1 MLDSTQL
8 DTIAREARMCFLY
21 EDAPDYQKQL
31 EAGLNDLYHGNPKT
45 AIRSLMNTAHGLKG
59 GAGIAQ
65 LTALSDL
72 AHQIEDLL
80 EALDQQRV
88 TETDLAYHLLSEG
101 VTEITSLITTA
112 LQEDT
117 PPTDVR
123 SDLVS
128 AIEQFLATLPE
139 AETPSPTSSETEA
152 VNTPSSL
159 IKTALEVDLEECI
172 QRVEPLLESSLSEL
186 IPALQ
191 SFCEECTL
199 LAEALSL
206 DWLENDINPL
216 KTALAE
222 NQENLT
228 SEGKT
233 TLKILRD
240 HRDQYLQGE
249 TITAARSSSPPKET
263 DPETNNIDP
272 GLSLKIP
279 VTRLDRISNTFGE
292 LIINYERLNLISQQL
307 QTTNRSLYKHS
318 FQLSPIKEQV
328 QTFYDQLASHLT
340 VNNTS
345 NTEEFD
351 PLQLDQYS
359 NFHSTLQEFQ
369 ELMVQVQENR
379 ADIDLITR
387 DFEETLEELR
397 SFLDTLRLDITNSR
411 LIPFR
416 TYAERFNVPLQNLN
430 EKHHKSVQLALKGE
444 DTLVDQ
450 VILEQLQTPLTH
462 LFRNAFDHGIE
473 TTEERLAVDKS
484 PLATIT
490 FNAQLRGNRIW
501 IAISDDGRGI
511 NLETVFLK
519 AKEKGLTEAKTL
531 QELRRE
537 QILEFLFYSSFSTA
551 ENVSELSGRGVG
563 LDVVRMQVER
573 LNGTVS
579 VDSTLGK
586 GTTFTLSIPLT
597 LSILPF
603 LLCRVQQQTLAIPA
617 SKILAVVS
625 LKEMSADQTLFWH
638 EQTLPVYSLLKLL
651 PYPEPISPSGQEA
664 IGLVLNVEEK
674 LIVVGVD
681 GLQGERELVV
691 KPFDRTIP
699 VPPYVAGCTV
709 LGTGEVVPV
718 LDPEYW
724 GELLLSLE
732 VENASDHSISAE
744 KATESSEPTV
754 MIIDDSVAVRRNLEM
769 LLTQS
774 GYQVIACR
782 DGKEATTVL
791 DEPREEINA
800 VICDVEMP
808 RLDGFGVLQTIR
820 SHRRWHS
827 LPVIMLTSRGHE
839 RHRKKAFSLGANEYL
854 TKPFNPQGLLDL
866 IQNRINR

>member
-31 EAGLNDLYHGNPKT
+31 EEGLNDLYNGNPKT

-101 VTEITSLITTA
+101 VTEITGLITKA
-112 LQEDT
+112 LQEDA
-117 PPTDVR
+117 PPTDIR
-123 SDLVS
+123 SELVS
-128 AIEQFLATLPE
+128 AIEQFLADLPE
-139 AETPSPTSSETEA
+139 ADTTAQSPSETET

-206 DWLENDINPL
+206 DWLQTDITPL

-222 NQENLT
+222 NQENIV

-233 TLKILRD
+233 TVKTLRE
-240 HRDQYLQGE
+240 HREQYLSGSL
-249 TITAARSSSPPKET
+249 SSSASQKET
-263 DPETNNIDP
+263 HQENFDP

-340 VNNTS
+340 FNNTS
-345 NTEEFD
+345 NNEEFD

-359 NFHSTLQEFQ
+359 NFHGTLQDFQ

-379 ADIDLITR
+379 ADIDIIAR
-387 DFEETLEELR
+387 DFEATLEELR

-430 EKHHKSVQLALKGE
+430 EKHHKSVQLVLKGE

-484 PLATIT
+484 PIATIT
-490 FNAQLRGNRIW
+490 FNAQIRGNRIW
-501 IAISDDGRGI
+501 IEISDDGRGI
-511 NLETVFLK
+511 NLEKVFLR
-519 AKEKGLTEAKTL
+519 AKEKGLTAAANL
-531 QELRRE
+531 PELKRE

-551 ENVSELSGRGVG
+551 ETVSELSGRGVG

-579 VDSTLGK
+579 VNSTLGK
-586 GTTFTLSIPLT
+586 GTKFTLSIPLT

-625 LKEMSADQTLFWH
+625 LKEMSSDHTLSWQK
-638 EQTLPVYSLLKLL
+638 QTLPVYPLLKLL
-651 PYPEPISPSGQEA
+651 PYPEAISPSGQEA

-674 LIVVGVD
+674 LIIVGID

-691 KPFDRTIP
+691 KPFDSTIP

-724 GELLLSLE
+724 GELVLSLE
-732 VENASDHSISAE
+732 TENVSEDSIAPQ
-744 KATESSEPTV
+744 TPPESSEPTI

-791 DEPREEINA
+791 DEPREEISA
-800 VICDVEMP
+800 VVCDVEMP

-820 SHRRWHS
+820 SHSRWHS

-839 RHRKKAFSLGANEYL
+839 RHQKKAFSLGANDYL
-854 TKPFNPQGLLDL
+854 TKPFNPQGLLEV
-866 IQNRINR
+866 IHNRVNK